1 LKRTANA
8 RENHDC
14 QYQTSL
20 GKTTGDVS
28 GVGYVWIALVKD
40 KTSPELMKPLRKD

>member
-1 LKRTANA
+1 LEGTAKQ

-20 GKTTGDVS
+20 GKTTGDMS
-28 GVGYVWIALVKD
+28 GVGYVWIALVKNR
-40 KTSPELMKPLRKD
+40 TSPELMKPLRNN